1 MSITKEQ
8 HKHSATINS
17 FIIIEV
23 DLHNLEVE
31 VELEDHLNLISTLLL
46 PPQAQEKT

>member
-17 FIIIEV
+17 SHIIIIEV

-31 VELEDHLNLISTLLL
+31 VELEDHLISTLYLL
-46 PPQAQEKT
+46 PPQAQE